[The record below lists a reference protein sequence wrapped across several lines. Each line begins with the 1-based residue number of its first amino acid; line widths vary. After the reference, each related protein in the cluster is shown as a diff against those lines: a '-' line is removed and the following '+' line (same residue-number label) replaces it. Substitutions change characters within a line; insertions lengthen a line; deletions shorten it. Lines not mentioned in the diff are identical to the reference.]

1 MAERQC
7 YSCDVREPE
16 WNVRSLFDRTVSLL
30 RERPLLALPVVIAD
44 LLSFAVMHLQ
54 HALHDPLFALF
65 FSHRDSVL
73 SGSRSTFSLTPEN
86 ASEAALLV
94 IPLLWASYF
103 ISIYL
108 YTMALL
114 AVSSLVGTTEDGK
127 VPHWRLVHSS
137 LVEKKRLLLRSAL
150 LVFGLAI
157 LSTVAAGALFWVV
170 LHIPVLKQK
179 MGFELGA
186 IVGLFVEVPFALY
199 IAGPALM
206 LLRST
211 EVPPSLGSVRLAR
224 NSAVAAVIAQTSVIL
239 LINRA
244 PNSLLDKELLWGFLF
259 RRLLYRDGLCP
270 IFHFLSHF
278 PCWLR
283 RAIR

>member
-1 MAERQC
+1 M
-7 YSCDVREPE
+7 
-16 WNVRSLFDRTVSLL
+16 
-30 RERPLLALPVVIAD
+30 
-44 LLSFAVMHLQ
+44 
-54 HALHDPLFALF
+54 
-65 FSHRDSVL
+65 
-73 SGSRSTFSLTPEN
+73 
-86 ASEAALLV
+86 
-94 IPLLWASYF
+94 
-103 ISIYL
+103 SIYL

-186 IVGLFVEVPFALY
+186 IVGLFVEVALFALY

-224 NSAVAAVIAQTSVIL
+224 ISAVAAVIAQTSVIL

-244 PNSLLDKELLWGFLF
+244 PNSPFPTKNCCGASYSGGCCIANRSFALYSTFCRTFRVGFGG
-259 RRLLYRDGLCP
+259 RSDEG
-270 IFHFLSHF
+270 
-278 PCWLR
+278 
-283 RAIR
+283 